1 MDWDNHS
8 ITLTFGDQ
16 AENHKGMQIIGQ
28 MAETGFDLEDLTI
41 CKQKFELAGNQCELV
56 HLNQYLPANL
66 EPNTVVDP
74 AYVLVV
80 RGGVDTLLKQINKTA
95 KDLFDEQI
103 ALDWDTKAFMYGRVV
118 NKHARHNLC
127 YSEQAQEPDYEE
139 GCGRI
144 IPFDSIPLT
153 KQIRTQ
159 LPRFLLGSENLQCEG
174 NHYYSS
180 KTCGI
185 GFHGDAER
193 KRVVAAKLGDVKPLH
208 FQWFY
213 KNEAVG
219 TRAIINL
226 SHGDIYIMSE
236 KSVGTD
242 WKKKNIYTLRHATG
256 SDKYTTI

>member
-1 MDWDNHS
+1 MNWNNHS

-28 MAETGFDLEDLTI
+28 MAESGFNLDDLNI
-41 CKQKFELAGNQCELV
+41 CKQRFEAAGNQCELIY
-56 HLNQYLPANL
+56 LNQYLPAQL
-66 EPNTVVDP
+66 EPNTTAEP
-74 AYVLVV
+74 GYVLVV
-80 RGGVDTLLKQINKTA
+80 RGGVNTLLQGTNKTA

-103 ALDWDTKAFMYGRVV
+103 ELDWDTKAFMYGRVV

-127 YSEQAQEPDYEE
+127 YSEEAQEPDYAE

-144 IPFDSIPLT
+144 IGFDSIPLT
-153 KQIRTQ
+153 KKIREQ
-159 LPRFLLGSENLQCEG
+159 LPRFLPGSENLQCEG
-174 NHYYSS
+174 NHYYDTK
-180 KTCGI
+180 KTGI
-185 GFHGDAER
+185 SMHGDAER
-193 KRVVAAKLGDVKPLH
+193 KRVVAAKIGDVKPLH

-219 TRAIINL
+219 NRAIINL
-226 SHGDIYIMSE
+226 SHGDVYIMSE
-236 KSVGTD
+236 KAVGTD